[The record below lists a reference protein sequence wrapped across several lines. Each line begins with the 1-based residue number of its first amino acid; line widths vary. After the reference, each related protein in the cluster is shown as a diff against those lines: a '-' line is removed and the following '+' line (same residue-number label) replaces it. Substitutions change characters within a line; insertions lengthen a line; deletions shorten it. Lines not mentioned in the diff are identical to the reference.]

1 MGAKRESDLVSGIKE
16 KCEADATRIA
26 AEKAQCE
33 ADLAQA
39 QPYVDNA
46 NKALNSIKAADI
58 SEVKNF
64 KKPSDIIRLI
74 FDCVCLLFHQPM
86 ELVKPATF
94 IVKKEEL
101 NFINVSWASS
111 SKLMV
116 DSQFLNN
123 LKWFGVTGKD
133 IMNGETIEF
142 LMAYMK
148 IENFNPKVAKS
159 ASSAAEGLCKFV
171 TAMKFYYEAS
181 KMIKPKLEALA
192 IAAEKLKDA
201 NKKLAAAEKRLA
213 VCQGRLNEL
222 TATFEKSLA
231 EKQRIEDGARALERK
246 MDMASKLILGLA
258 DEQVRWTEDSRS
270 FAEVI
275 RRLVGDCAVSCA
287 FVSYCGAFNQIK
299 RAEMINGKFR
309 KDCENREI
317 PVSPSIEVT
326 SFLVDVGTV
335 GDWNLQGLPTDEL
348 SIQNGILVTRSSRY
362 PLLVDPQAQAIGW
375 IRNKEKDRM
384 PAWGETAINNSKLK
398 DQLEFCMSEGKAMII
413 VGIEEDIDPLLN
425 PVMEKQIIRK
435 GRSMYITVADQQMD
449 FDPSFMMYFVTRL
462 PNPHFTPELQARTTV
477 VDFTVT
483 MKGLEDQLLGRV
495 IGKEQRALQDQLDEV
510 LADVNNLT
518 KSLMV
523 LDAQLLDRLSS
534 NEGNLLDDVE
544 LIGVLANTKQ
554 KAIEVKTKLVQATQ
568 TKLDINEKRE
578 TFRPVATR
586 GSVLYFSIVETSHL
600 NVMYQ
605 TSLAQFLEL
614 FMDSMDKSEK
624 ASFASKRVENII
636 YTMTYIVYRYI
647 NRGLYEADKL
657 TFVLIV
663 TLKILVTAKRLN
675 QGDVNLLLRGGA
687 ALDINSVRKKPF
699 QWMPDQTW
707 LNVIELSTRVGF
719 FRSLPEDLVRNEGPW
734 KTWFESNMPEVEE
747 VPDFESRLTEEPKM
761 GAWFRLLIIRTFRLD
776 RAQLCIKS
784 FIKEQ
789 PAMGQRYVEP
799 VTDTLPSIYD
809 EMIPTI
815 PVIFLLSVGA
825 DPTEGIMQLCRKKKS
840 SCHAISMG
848 EGQRAPALEALAV
861 AAEQGSWVLL
871 QNCELGLDL
880 MVDMEQYLKK
890 NKFNEAFRLFITA
903 APEKTFPLGLLQMST
918 KVTNEP
924 PSGFRAGLMRTYST
938 LIDQDR
944 LERIE
949 TPMWRKLLFSFSFL
963 HSVVQERRKFGPL
976 GWCIPYEYNAG
987 DLNACIVFLEQHLYT
1002 NPHISFSTVQ
1012 YMVAEI
1018 QYGGKITDD
1027 LDRILFNVYTEK
1039 WISNDVLDDSFMFNP
1054 KRPIA
1059 PIPADF
1065 VYKPMNFEEHA
1076 KYKEYCDSFPEMD
1089 SPELFG
1095 LHPNADLTFRL
1106 KEVINMMNA
1115 LTETQPKSG
1124 GGGGGRS
1131 REDIVY
1137 EMAADLL
1144 TKVPADFLQDI
1155 YMKQI
1160 RSLGGLEQPLNVVL
1174 FQEIQ
1179 RLQMVIHKVRVTL
1192 VAMRQAID
1200 GEVVMTQELLTNIGE
1215 LFNSVVPQT
1224 WVFTIAGDEFS
1235 WISSTVGLWF
1245 GLLSGRY
1252 EQNNKWLTQGRP
1264 VTYWLMGF
1272 ANPQGFF
1279 TSMKQEVTRKHRN
1292 DGWSLD
1298 DVIYHTEVTD
1308 YERIESVGKPPKEGV
1323 YVHGLF
1329 VDGCAYSRHDKSLVE
1344 SEPKKLF
1351 ATLPVLY
1358 VSGTK
1363 KELRNQRI
1371 KSGAYGP
1378 NGPYSC
1384 PLYRYPARTDRY
1396 YISLVDLPSKA
1407 VDGPAVKPKQ
1417 WVLRGVAL
1425 TSTTDYAW

>member
-1 MGAKRESDLVSGIKE
+1 
-16 KCEADATRIA
+16 
-26 AEKAQCE
+26 
-33 ADLAQA
+33 
-39 QPYVDNA
+39 
-46 NKALNSIKAADI
+46 
-58 SEVKNF
+58 
-64 KKPSDIIRLI
+64 
-74 FDCVCLLFHQPM
+74 
-86 ELVKPATF
+86 
-94 IVKKEEL
+94 
-101 NFINVSWASS
+101 
-111 SKLMV
+111 
-116 DSQFLNN
+116 
-123 LKWFGVTGKD
+123 
-133 IMNGETIEF
+133 
-142 LMAYMK
+142 
-148 IENFNPKVAKS
+148 
-159 ASSAAEGLCKFV
+159 
-171 TAMKFYYEAS
+171 
-181 KMIKPKLEALA
+181 
-192 IAAEKLKDA
+192 
-201 NKKLAAAEKRLA
+201 
-213 VCQGRLNEL
+213 
-222 TATFEKSLA
+222 
-231 EKQRIEDGARALERK
+231 
-246 MDMASKLILGLA
+246 
-258 DEQVRWTEDSRS
+258 
-270 FAEVI
+270 
-275 RRLVGDCAVSCA
+275 
-287 FVSYCGAFNQIK
+287 
-299 RAEMINGKFR
+299 
-309 KDCENREI
+309 
-317 PVSPSIEVT
+317 
-326 SFLVDVGTV
+326 
-335 GDWNLQGLPTDEL
+335 
-348 SIQNGILVTRSSRY
+348 
-362 PLLVDPQAQAIGW
+362 
-375 IRNKEKDRM
+375 
-384 PAWGETAINNSKLK
+384 
-398 DQLEFCMSEGKAMII
+398 
-413 VGIEEDIDPLLN
+413 
-425 PVMEKQIIRK
+425 
-435 GRSMYITVADQQMD
+435 
-449 FDPSFMMYFVTRL
+449 
-462 PNPHFTPELQARTTV
+462 
-477 VDFTVT
+477 
-483 MKGLEDQLLGRV
+483 
-495 IGKEQRALQDQLDEV
+495 
-510 LADVNNLT
+510 
-518 KSLMV
+518 
-523 LDAQLLDRLSS
+523 
-534 NEGNLLDDVE
+534 
-544 LIGVLANTKQ
+544 
-554 KAIEVKTKLVQATQ
+554 
-568 TKLDINEKRE
+568 
-578 TFRPVATR
+578 
-586 GSVLYFSIVETSHL
+586 
-600 NVMYQ
+600 
-605 TSLAQFLEL
+605 
-614 FMDSMDKSEK
+614 
-624 ASFASKRVENII
+624 
-636 YTMTYIVYRYI
+636 MTYIVYRYI
-647 NRGLYEADKL
+647 NRGLYEADKM
-657 TFVLIV
+657 TFTLIV
-663 TLKILVTAKRLN
+663 TLKILVTAGRLT
-675 QGDVNLLLRGGA
+675 QDDVNLLLRGGA

-699 QWMPDQTW
+699 AWLPDMTW
-707 LNVIELSTRVGF
+707 LNCIELSTKVGF
-719 FRSLPEDLVRNEGPW
+719 FRSLPEDMVRNEGAW
-734 KTWFESNMPEVEE
+734 KDWFEGNDPEKDA
-747 VPDFESRLTEEPKM
+747 VPDYEGKLTEEPRM
-761 GAWFRLLIIRTFRLD
+761 GAWYRLLAVRTFRMD
-776 RAQLCIKS
+776 RARLCIQD
-784 FIKEQ
+784 FIKNT
-789 PAMGQRYVEP
+789 PDMGARYVDP
-799 VTDTLPSIYD
+799 VTDTLRSIYD
-809 EMIPTI
+809 GMSPKI

-825 DPTEGIMQLCRKKKS
+825 DPTEAIMQMCRKQKT

-848 EGQRAPALEALAV
+848 EGQKQPALESLAH
-861 AAEQGSWVLL
+861 AAEAGTWVLL

-880 MVDMEQYLKK
+880 MIMMEEYIKT

-903 APEKTFPLGLLQMST
+903 APEKMFPLGLLQMST

-949 TPMWRKLLFSFSFL
+949 TPLWRKLLFSFSFL

-1039 WISNDVLDDSFMFNP
+1039 WISNDALDEAFTFNP
-1054 KRPIA
+1054 KRTIA
-1059 PIPADF
+1059 PIPENF
-1065 VYKPMNFEEHA
+1065 VYKPFDYEEHT
-1076 KYKEYCDSFPEMD
+1076 KYKTYCDSFPEMD

-1106 KEVINMMNA
+1106 KEVINMMSA

-1144 TKVPADFLQDI
+1144 TKVPADLSPDI

-1160 RSLGGLEQPLNVVL
+1160 RSLGGLDQPLNVVL

-1179 RLQMVIHKVRVTL
+1179 RLQAVIHKVRVTL

-1245 GLLSGRY
+1245 GLLSGRF
-1252 EQNNKWLTQGRP
+1252 EQNNKWLTHGRP

-1351 ATLPVLY
+1351 ANLPVLY

-1363 KELRNQRI
+1363 KELRAQRI

-1396 YISLVDLPSKA
+1396 YISLVDLPSKS